1 MIARLLHGAIE
12 AGVPIRLDDAE
23 AKPMTREEAV
33 TRLYEEAR
41 DDVYRYLLTLGLRP
55 AQAQEATQEVFLRLF
70 AALQKGEHIDNL
82 RAWIFRVAHNHGLTL
97 RGRED
102 SLRPLEPA
110 LETQLIDRGQN
121 PEQTLLDR
129 ERRLRFHHAVEA
141 LSDQQ
146 RNCLYLRAEG
156 FRYREI
162 AAILG
167 LSDSTVG
174 EFLRRAIT
182 RLRKSLHV

>member
-12 AGVPIRLDDAE
+12 AGMPIRLDQAE
-23 AKPMTREEAV
+23 TMSREEAV

-55 AQAQEATQEVFLRLF
+55 AQAQEATQDVFLRLF
-70 AALQKGEHIDNL
+70 ATLQKGEHIDNP
-82 RAWIFRVAHNHGLTL
+82 RGWIFRVAHNLGVTL

-102 SLRPLEPA
+102 SLRALEPA
-110 LETQLIDRGQN
+110 FETQLFDRGQN
-121 PEQTLLDR
+121 PEQALLDR

-167 LSDSTVG
+167 VSDSTVG

-182 RLRKSLHV
+182 RLRKHLHV